1 MISDKSL
8 SDVSETE
15 KAEWRNYS
23 DPKEFYES
31 TGWDQGYLRSFVS
44 DFTDNVAQIGC
55 SFEGWLVFTAQFEM
69 SYLYSTLEIKGLN
82 GQIDWTKI
90 SYDDVISATTEIGVD
105 NLIYVW
111 TQLKKFSY
119 RLNAKKVENE
129 YVQMLAT
136 MMPKTRR
143 EDREICEKERAQAFH
158 RVQRPTENGKLPSE
172 AVYRK
177 VVTYYNSYRDNT
189 HLSPYTS
196 IVGPSGIGKSFSI
209 QQLAMVHG
217 MYVVY
222 TSFAGQNSTA
232 YPCRSV
238 ISDKLPRISERR
250 YIIDFWD
257 SFATIILIH
266 VEIKRLVLHRLDF
279 STSRQ
284 SRYTETTNINFHSKS
299 KILHIRD
306 RAARLTDKRYIFVK
320 TLKSPE
326 TFCWNGIQNWLIIT
340 TILEAFSKLVPRRV
354 FPKPWLS
361 LTRPASLPW
370 MKTQSCLLR

>member
-1 MISDKSL
+1 MISDRSL

-44 DFTDNVAQIGC
+44 DFTDDVAQIGC
-55 SFEGWLVFTAQFEM
+55 SFEGWLFFTAQFEM

-143 EDREICEKERAQAFH
+143 ENREICEKERAQAFH

-209 QQLAMVHG
+209 Q
-217 MYVVY
+217 
-222 TSFAGQNSTA
+222 
-232 YPCRSV
+232 
-238 ISDKLPRISERR
+238 
-250 YIIDFWD
+250 
-257 SFATIILIH
+257 
-266 VEIKRLVLHRLDF
+266 
-279 STSRQ
+279 
-284 SRYTETTNINFHSKS
+284 
-299 KILHIRD
+299 
-306 RAARLTDKRYIFVK
+306 
-320 TLKSPE
+320 
-326 TFCWNGIQNWLIIT
+326 
-340 TILEAFSKLVPRRV
+340 
-354 FPKPWLS
+354 
-361 LTRPASLPW
+361 
-370 MKTQSCLLR
+370 